1 MTTETDSGVQ
11 PAIADDLT
19 PVDAPEA
26 VDTAPDAD
34 AGSDTA
40 ADVTNADDTA
50 APKKSGAER
59 RIDELTRKR
68 YDAEREAAYWRDLA
82 LKATPPAQPEPTSAV
97 PASGPPTLEQF
108 GWDEAKYSAAV
119 IEYAKAEAKAAAM
132 EALREDRQKSQQV
145 TGRAAFEARQAE
157 FAAKV
162 PEYHAKVTDPTL
174 PISSAMAEV
183 IVESDRGPELAL
195 YLANNRDQAEVIAR
209 LPPVQAARALGRIEA
224 RLESPA
230 DVPAPAPKP
239 VPVSKAP
246 PPPPRIEATEAAVT
260 PKTTDPASDAL
271 SDEEWF
277 KAERKRLARKR

>member
-26 VDTAPDAD
+26 VDTALDAET
-34 AGSDTA
+34 GSETA
-40 ADVTNADDTA
+40 ADVNDADESA
-50 APKKSGAER
+50 PPKKTGAER

-68 YDAEREAAYWRDLA
+68 YDAEWEAAYWRDLA
-82 LKATPPAQPEPTSAV
+82 LKATPPAQPEPTSAT
-97 PASGPPTLEQF
+97 PAGGPPTLEQF
-108 GWDEAKYSAAV
+108 GWDEARYSAAV
-119 IEYAKAEAKAAAM
+119 IDYAKAEAKAAAL
-132 EALREDRQKSQQV
+132 EALREDRQRSQQT

-224 RLESPA
+224 RLEGPA

-239 VPVSKAP
+239 VAVSKAP
-246 PPPPRIEATEAAVT
+246 PPPPKLDAVDPVVEKDPEQMDDIEWA
-260 PKTTDPASDAL
+260 K
-271 SDEEWF
+271 W
-277 KAERKRLARKR
+277 RKKHAARKRK

>member
-26 VDTAPDAD
+26 VDTALDAD

-50 APKKSGAER
+50 TPKKSGAER

-82 LKATPPAQPEPTSAV
+82 LKATPPAQPEPTSATA
-97 PASGPPTLEQF
+97 PNGPPTLEQF

-119 IEYAKAEAKAAAM
+119 IDYAKAEAKAAAL
-132 EALREDRQKSQQV
+132 EALREDRQRAQQT

-157 FAAKV
+157 FAASV
-162 PEYHAKVTDPTL
+162 PDYHAKVTDPTL

-183 IVESDRGPELAL
+183 IVESDRGPALAL
-195 YLANNRDQAEVIAR
+195 YLAEHRAEAEVISK
-209 LPPVQAARALGRIEA
+209 LSPIQAARALGRIEA
-224 RLESPA
+224 RMDAPA
-230 DVPAPAPKP
+230 DVPAPVAKP

-246 PPPPRIEATEAAVT
+246 PPPPRIEAAEAAVT
-260 PKTTDPASDAL
+260 PRTTDPASDAL